1 MKYITKPYQSGKIHF
16 HNRLVLP
23 PIVTNKADAEGKVN
37 DALLEYY
44 DKITM
49 GGYFSA
55 AIIENAY
62 IHASGKFD
70 RRQLSIDNDDM
81 IDGLAKLAKTI
92 QGNGTK
98 GILQINHA
106 GIHSNIEGMEDLPIG
121 PCDIMDSDGKKHAR
135 AIDRQEIARV
145 ISYYQAA
152 ALRAQKAGFDGVEIH
167 SAHGFL
173 LNQFYSPLINKRMD
187 EYGGTVQNRIRI
199 HIEIINAIRNVTSD
213 EFIISLRLGACDY
226 SEGGTTIQDSVI
238 AAAEME
244 KAGVDLLSISG
255 GLSGFTVPGDNSQGY
270 FRPLSYAI
278 KNVVSIPV
286 LLTGGITE
294 PSAADRLLME
304 QKADL
309 LGIGRAM
316 LRNNQWGKLAIE
328 GAC

>member
-1 MKYITKPYQSGKIHF
+1 MNYIAKPYQSGKIHF

-23 PIVTNKADAEGKVN
+23 PIVTNKADAEGKVTE
-37 DALLEYY
+37 ALLEYY
-44 DKITM
+44 DKITT
-49 GGYFSA
+49 GGYFSVA
-55 AIIENAY
+55 VIENAY
-62 IHASGKFD
+62 VHANGKFD
-70 RRQLSIDNDDM
+70 RRQLSIESDDR

-106 GIHSNIEGMEDLPIG
+106 GIHSSIEVIDDLPIG
-121 PCDIMDSDGKKHAR
+121 PCDILDSDGEKHAR
-135 AIDRQEIARV
+135 AIDRQDIASV
-145 ISYYQAA
+145 VSYYQAA

-173 LNQFYSPLINKRMD
+173 LNQFYSPLINKRTD

-199 HIEIINAIRNVTSD
+199 HIEIIKAIREVTND
-213 EFIISLRLGACDY
+213 DFIISLRLGACDY
-226 SEGGTTIQDSVI
+226 AVGGTTIQDSVI
-238 AAAEME
+238 AASELE

-270 FRPLSYAI
+270 FSPLSYAV

-294 PSAADRLLME
+294 SSAANRLLMG

-316 LRNNQWGKLAIE
+316 LKDIQWGKHAIE
-328 GAC
+328 GT